1 MRLIELNTKLSIEID
16 ENLIARIG
24 QLALKH
30 YPNEFGGFLLG
41 KYSDDRKTVFVN
53 STIQPKTYK
62 GTKNTYERFAG
73 DLVEEFDSEYKR
85 NKNYFVG
92 EWHSHPNGTVN
103 FSSIDM
109 KAIREMV
116 DHDTVQLKNPL
127 LLIVSIGKFDITGH
141 QFYVYHDNTLK
152 KFNKH
157 DR

>member
-1 MRLIELNTKLSIEID
+1 MRLTELNTKLSIEID
-16 ENLIARIG
+16 ENLIALIG
-24 QLALKH
+24 ELSLKH

-109 KAIREMV
+109 KAIKEMV
-116 DHDTVQLKNPL
+116 EHDTVQLKNPL
-127 LLIVSIGKFDITGH
+127 LLIVAFSKIKMEAFR
-141 QFYVYHDNTLK
+141 FYVFHNNTLK
-152 KFNKH
+152 EFQ
-157 DR
+157 